1 MNLYGHF
8 DFRYIV
14 KNNYMTLRRQHI
26 VGLIKCKSASGL
38 GVLLLFI
45 MALVSAA
52 GPTWAQGTDAFML
65 ECLSRVVLEAGDD
78 ATVGQ
83 LKAVCEAE
91 LLENQDAEHQVEK
104 TAEKDGTALEQRLKN
119 EKGSGRNLWTIM
131 PHRPNY
137 FLFVS
142 QNFSS
147 MNEGPWQEVAGESA
161 ELYQTEAKFQI
172 SFKFMLW
179 EKLFKKDIDL
189 YLAYTQLSLW
199 QLYNK
204 EISSPFRSSDY
215 EPELFFTFAN
225 KWRIL
230 GFNNRLNAFGVSH
243 QSNGRSEPLSRSW
256 NRVWASFIFARENLA
271 WGVKLWYRIPES
283 EEDDDNPDIEDYLGY
298 GHLRVVYKWGN
309 NTFGVLWRNNLD
321 FNENRGAVEVNWSF
335 PLPGTDRIK
344 GYLQYFNGYGQ
355 CLLDYN
361 ASSST
366 LGLGL
371 LLTDWL

>member
-1 MNLYGHF
+1 M
-8 DFRYIV
+8 R
-14 KNNYMTLRRQHI
+14 
-26 VGLIKCKSASGL
+26 GLATGRAAACFCSLVVI
-38 GVLLLFI
+38 VLL
-45 MALVSAA
+45 AA
-52 GPTWAQGTDAFML
+52 ASPTWAEDTGGPMQ
-65 ECLSRVVLEAGDD
+65 ECLIRVLQEAGDD

-83 LKAVCEAE
+83 LKARCAAE
-91 LLENQDAEHQVEK
+91 LLQNRDAAQQAGESGEI
-104 TAEKDGTALEQRLKN
+104 EGTALEDRLQH
-119 EKGSGRNLWTIM
+119 EKRSSSNLWTIM

-137 FLFVS
+137 FLLAS
-142 QNFSS
+142 HNFSS
-147 MNEGPWQEVAGESA
+147 MNQGPWQDAAGESPK
-161 ELYQTEAKFQI
+161 LYETEAKFQI

-179 EKLFKKDIDL
+179 EKFFKRDIDL
-189 YLAYTQLSLW
+189 YLAYTQLSMW

-204 EISSPFRSSDY
+204 EISSPFRDSDY
-215 EPELFFTFAN
+215 EPELFFTLGN
-225 KWRIL
+225 RYRIL

-256 NRVWASFIFARENLA
+256 NRLWASFIFSRGNLA
-271 WGVKLWYRIPES
+271 WGVKFWYRIPES
-283 EEDDDNPDIEDYLGY
+283 GADDDNPDIEDYLGY
-298 GHLRVVYKWGN
+298 GQLLAVYKWGD
-309 NTFGVLWRNNLD
+309 NTFGMLWRNNLQ
-321 FNENRGAVEVNWSF
+321 FNENRGAVELNWSF